1 VIELSRYALETLRQ
15 DEEFI
20 LYRARSRN
28 DGTQILVL
36 SLVAEYPRP
45 ECLKRLEHEY
55 LLREELDPTWAAPAI
70 AMARDRERTVVLL
83 KDPGGV
89 PLDRLLGQ
97 PLDVAFSLRLAIGL
111 SNAIDRLHRHGI
123 IHKDIKP
130 ANVLVNTVT
139 GQCWL
144 TGFGIASR
152 LPRER
157 QAPEPP
163 EFVAGTLAYMAPEQ
177 TGRMNRSID
186 SRSDLYALGV
196 TLYETLTG
204 SLPFTAS
211 DPMEWVHCH
220 IARQPVPP
228 KERWNNL
235 PATVSAIIMK
245 LLAKTAEE
253 RYQTAAGVE
262 RDLRRCLVEWERGA
276 AGASPYQ
283 IQEFP
288 LGEHDTPDRLLIPE
302 KLYGR
307 ASQIDRLLASF
318 SRIVVSGRPELLL
331 VSGYSGIG
339 KSSVVNELHKVIV
352 PLRGLFAS
360 GKFDQYTRDIPYGTL
375 VQAFQS
381 LIRPLLGKGEA
392 ELGTW
397 RDALQEALGPNAQ
410 LIVDLVPEL
419 KLIIGEQEPVPEL
432 SLQDAKGRFQLVFRR
447 FIGVFARPEHP
458 LALFLD
464 DLQWLDAATLDLLE
478 DLLTQPDVQHLMLI
492 GAYRDNEVDSVHPLT
507 RKLEAIRQAG
517 AKVQEI
523 LLAPLTSEDLA
534 RLIADSIHSEP
545 ERLTPLAQLVHDKTA
560 GNPFFV
566 IQFISTLAEEGLLTF
581 DHGAARWSWELD
593 RIHAKGYTD
602 NVVDLMIGK
611 LSRLP
616 VETQN
621 ALQQL
626 ACLGNAA
633 KITTLSIV
641 CGTSETEV
649 HSHLWEAVRLELVAC
664 QEGVYRFIHDRILE
678 AAYSLIAE
686 HSRAEI
692 HLKIGR
698 LLAARIPPE
707 SRGEAIFEIAN
718 QFNRGAA
725 LITSRDEREEVAQL
739 NLTAA
744 KRAKASTVYDSALKY
759 LTAGAAL
766 LADDCWDRRHEL
778 IFWLELNRAECEF
791 LTGELAAAEE
801 RLAKLAARAANTVE
815 QATVACLRMDLYTT
829 HDQSDRAVGVCLD
842 YLRHL
847 GIEWSPHPTKE
858 EAQHEYEQIWTELG
872 SRTIEELIELPLMSD
887 PASIATLDVLT
898 KVLSPAL
905 FTDANFL
912 SLAICRAVNL
922 SLSRG
927 NSDGSCVT
935 YVWLGMITGPHFGN
949 YRAGFQFGRL
959 GYELVEQRGLKR
971 FQARTYLW
979 FGQFVMPW
987 TKHVRAGRDL
997 MRRAFEAANQVGD
1010 LTVAAY
1016 SSDALNTNLL
1026 AVGDPLAEV
1035 QQQAENGLVFA
1046 QKVRFGIVTSVII
1059 AQLGLIRTLRGLTA
1073 KFGSFDDGH
1082 LDELQFEQ
1090 HLANEPILALPEC
1103 WYWIRKLQARFFAG
1117 DYESAVEASTKA
1129 RRLLWTSPSLFET
1142 AEYHFYGA
1150 LARAALCD
1158 AKSSDKQG
1166 EQFQPGGGRG
1176 QFGRGTPLHHSN
1188 TPSLRA
1194 AGIEDEDDDEDD
1206 DEDSLPDEASSLPV
1220 GSTVSQRRRE
1230 NEGPGA
1236 HFQALAEH
1244 HKQLALW
1251 AENCPENFETRVALV
1266 AAEIARIEGLT
1277 LDSERLYEQAIHS
1290 ARANGFVHNEALA
1303 NELAARFYAGRGF
1316 EKIAHAYLRD
1326 SRHCYLRWGAD
1337 GKARQLEQLY
1347 PQLREA
1353 PSVPAPT
1360 TTIEAPLER
1369 LDLATVIKISQAVSG
1384 EILLEKLIETLLKT
1398 AVEQAGAER
1407 GLLVLPDGEQY
1418 RIEAEIG
1425 PGAYQVDVRLRQAP
1439 VSSSELPES
1448 ILRYV
1453 IRSQQKVIL
1462 DDASTHTLFSEDE
1475 YLRQR
1480 HPKSVLCLPLLK
1492 QSRLISV
1499 LYLENNLAPRVFTP
1513 KRVAML
1519 ELLASQAAISLDHA
1533 RLYSELSRA
1542 NAMLEHEINE
1552 RLRAEAVA
1560 RRSEAYLAEAE
1571 SLSKSGSWAWNP
1583 ATKEIT
1589 HWSQER
1595 YRLFG
1600 FDPKAG
1606 IPSFEAILQRIHP
1619 EDRIKW
1625 LENGEDTIRERRD
1638 SDLEFRVVLPDGEIK
1653 HLYGVGHPIFSESG
1667 DLVEVMGLGMD
1678 ITERK
1683 RVERELRQ
1691 KEVSLREAQSNL
1703 AHVSRLTTM
1712 GELAVSIVHEVNQ
1725 PIAGIVTNANAALRW
1740 LAGTVPNLNE
1750 TGETIRRIV
1759 RDGKR
1764 AGEIVGR
1771 IRALAKKAPPQKD
1784 WLDLN
1789 QAIAE
1794 VIAIARSELQRHR
1807 VSLQT
1812 QLAYDLPLIMGDRIQ
1827 LQQVV
1832 LNLLVNAIEA
1842 MSGVSEGPRDL
1853 WVSSQKVTEIPDEAN
1868 EGKFASGSAVGA
1880 ARTYVLIAVRDS
1892 GPGLDPSA
1900 LNRLFDAFY
1909 TTKPQGLGM
1918 GLPISRSIVEAHG
1931 GLLWATANVPRGAVF
1946 QFTLPT

>member
-1 VIELSRYALETLRQ
+1 
-15 DEEFI
+15 
-20 LYRARSRN
+20 
-28 DGTQILVL
+28 
-36 SLVAEYPRP
+36 
-45 ECLKRLEHEY
+45 
-55 LLREELDPTWAAPAI
+55 
-70 AMARDRERTVVLL
+70 
-83 KDPGGV
+83 
-89 PLDRLLGQ
+89 
-97 PLDVAFSLRLAIGL
+97 
-111 SNAIDRLHRHGI
+111 
-123 IHKDIKP
+123 
-130 ANVLVNTVT
+130 
-139 GQCWL
+139 
-144 TGFGIASR
+144 
-152 LPRER
+152 
-157 QAPEPP
+157 
-163 EFVAGTLAYMAPEQ
+163 
-177 TGRMNRSID
+177 
-186 SRSDLYALGV
+186 
-196 TLYETLTG
+196 
-204 SLPFTAS
+204 
-211 DPMEWVHCH
+211 
-220 IARQPVPP
+220 
-228 KERWNNL
+228 
-235 PATVSAIIMK
+235 
-245 LLAKTAEE
+245 
-253 RYQTAAGVE
+253 
-262 RDLRRCLVEWERGA
+262 
-276 AGASPYQ
+276 
-283 IQEFP
+283 
-288 LGEHDTPDRLLIPE
+288 
-302 KLYGR
+302 
-307 ASQIDRLLASF
+307 
-318 SRIVVSGRPELLL
+318 
-331 VSGYSGIG
+331 
-339 KSSVVNELHKVIV
+339 
-352 PLRGLFAS
+352 
-360 GKFDQYTRDIPYGTL
+360 
-375 VQAFQS
+375 
-381 LIRPLLGKGEA
+381 
-392 ELGTW
+392 
-397 RDALQEALGPNAQ
+397 
-410 LIVDLVPEL
+410 
-419 KLIIGEQEPVPEL
+419 
-432 SLQDAKGRFQLVFRR
+432 
-447 FIGVFARPEHP
+447 
-458 LALFLD
+458 
-464 DLQWLDAATLDLLE
+464 
-478 DLLTQPDVQHLMLI
+478 
-492 GAYRDNEVDSVHPLT
+492 
-507 RKLEAIRQAG
+507 
-517 AKVQEI
+517 
-523 LLAPLTSEDLA
+523 
-534 RLIADSIHSEP
+534 
-545 ERLTPLAQLVHDKTA
+545 
-560 GNPFFV
+560 
-566 IQFISTLAEEGLLTF
+566 
-581 DHGAARWSWELD
+581 
-593 RIHAKGYTD
+593 
-602 NVVDLMIGK
+602 
-611 LSRLP
+611 
-616 VETQN
+616 
-621 ALQQL
+621 
-626 ACLGNAA
+626 
-633 KITTLSIV
+633 
-641 CGTSETEV
+641 
-649 HSHLWEAVRLELVAC
+649 
-664 QEGVYRFIHDRILE
+664 
-678 AAYSLIAE
+678 
-686 HSRAEI
+686 
-692 HLKIGR
+692 

-718 QFNRGAA
+718 QVNRGAA
-725 LITSRDEREEVAQL
+725 LITSRDEREQLAEL

-744 KRAKASTVYDSALKY
+744 KRAKASTAYASALKY

-766 LADDCWDRRHEL
+766 LPEDSWDRLHEL
-778 IFWLELNRAECEF
+778 AFWIELNRAECEF

-801 RLAKLAARAANTVE
+801 RLARLATRAANTVE

-847 GIEWSPHPTKE
+847 GIEWSPRPAEE
-858 EAQHEYEQIWTELG
+858 EARREYERIWTGLG
-872 SRTIEELIELPLMSD
+872 TRSIEELIELPLMSD

-922 SLSRG
+922 SLARG

-935 YVWLGMITGPHFGN
+935 YVWLGMIAGPHFGN

-1016 SSDALNTNLL
+1016 CSDALNTNLL
-1026 AVGDPLAEV
+1026 AAGDPLAEV
-1035 QQQAENGLVFA
+1035 QQEAENGLEFA
-1046 QKVRFGIVTSVII
+1046 QKVRFGIVTNVII
-1059 AQLGLIRTLRGLTA
+1059 AQLGLIRTLRGLTS
-1073 KFGSFDDGH
+1073 KFGSFDNGH
-1082 LDELQFEQ
+1082 LDELRFE
-1090 HLANEPILALPEC
+1090 HRLANEPILALPEC

-1117 DYESAVEASTKA
+1117 DYESAVEASIKA

-1150 LARAALCD
+1150 LARAAV
-1158 AKSSDKQG
+1158 SDSATPDSKG
-1166 EQFQPGGGRG
+1166 EH
-1176 QFGRGTPLHHSN
+1176 LK
-1188 TPSLRA
+1188 
-1194 AGIEDEDDDEDD
+1194 
-1206 DEDSLPDEASSLPV
+1206 
-1220 GSTVSQRRRE
+1220 
-1230 NEGPGA
+1230 
-1236 HFQALAEH
+1236 ALVEH

-1266 AAEIARIEGLT
+1266 AAEIARIEGRA

-1337 GKARQLEQLY
+1337 GKVRQLEQLY

-1360 TTIEAPLER
+1360 TTIEAPLEH
-1369 LDLATVIKISQAVSG
+1369 LDLATVIKMSQAVSG

-1448 ILRYV
+1448 LLRYV
-1453 IRSQQKVIL
+1453 IRSQEKVIL

-1492 QSRLISV
+1492 QSKLISV

-1542 NAMLEHEINE
+1542 NARLEREINE
-1552 RLRAEAVA
+1552 RLRAEAAA

-1606 IPSFEAILQRIHP
+1606 IPPFEAILQRIHP
-1619 EDRIKW
+1619 EDRRKW
-1625 LENGEDTIRERRD
+1625 LENGEDAIREGRD

-1653 HLYGVGHPIFSESG
+1653 HLYGVGHPVFSESG
-1667 DLVEVMGLGMD
+1667 DLVEVMGLGID

-1683 RVERELRQ
+1683 RAERELRQ

-1712 GELAVSIVHEVNQ
+1712 GELAASIVHEVNQ

-1740 LAGTVPNLNE
+1740 LAREVPNLNE
-1750 TGETIRRIV
+1750 TGETIRRII

-1789 QAIAE
+1789 QAIGE

-1812 QLAYDLPLIMGDRIQ
+1812 QLANDLPLIMGDRIQ

-1842 MSGVSEGPRDL
+1842 MSGVSEGPREL

-1868 EGKFASGSAVGA
+1868 EGKFASESSAGA
-1880 ARTYVLIAVRDS
+1880 ARTHVLIAVRDS

-1900 LNRLFDAFY
+1900 LNRLFEAFY

-1918 GLPISRSIVEAHG
+1918 GLLISRSIVEAHG
-1931 GLLWATANVPRGAVF
+1931 GRLWAKANAPRGAVF
-1946 QFTLPT
+1946 QFMLPICADD

>member
-1 VIELSRYALETLRQ
+1 VIELSRYTLETLRQ

-20 LYRARSRN
+20 LYRARSRD
-28 DGTQILVL
+28 DGTQALVL
-36 SLVAEYPRP
+36 SLAAEYPRP
-45 ECLKRLEHEY
+45 ESLKRLEHEY
-55 LLREELDPTWAAPAI
+55 LLREELDPAWAVPAI

-111 SNAIDRLHRHGI
+111 ANAIDRLHRHGI

-130 ANVLVNTVT
+130 ANVLVNSVT

-144 TGFGIASR
+144 SGFGIASR

-163 EFVAGTLAYMAPEQ
+163 EFIAGTLAYMAPEQ

-196 TLYETLTG
+196 TLYEMLTG

-228 KERWNNL
+228 KGRWNHL

-253 RYQTAAGVE
+253 RYQTASGVE
-262 RDLRRCLVEWERGA
+262 SDLRRCLVEWERGSDSA
-276 AGASPYQ
+276 RSGQIGGGPDPATSDTSAGASPYQ
-283 IQEFP
+283 IQDFP

-307 ASQIDRLLASF
+307 ASEIDRLLASF
-318 SRIVVSGRPELLL
+318 SRIAAGGRSELVL

-339 KSSVVNELHKVIV
+339 KSSVVSELHKVIV
-352 PLRGLFAS
+352 PLRGLFGS
-360 GKFDQYTRDIPYGTL
+360 GKFDQHKRDIPYGTL

-392 ELGTW
+392 ELSTW
-397 RDALQEALGPNAQ
+397 RDALHEALGPNAQ
-410 LIVDLVPEL
+410 LIVNLVPEL
-419 KLIIGEQEPVPEL
+419 KLIIGEQQPVAEL

-447 FIGVFARPEHP
+447 FIAVFARPEHP

-478 DLLTQPDVQHLMLI
+478 DLLTRPDVQHLMLI
-492 GAYRDNEVDSVHPLT
+492 GAYRDNEVDSAHPLM
-507 RKLEAIRQAG
+507 RKLEAIRHAG

-523 LLAPLTSEDLA
+523 LLAPLTSEDVA

-581 DHGAARWSWELD
+581 DHGAARWSWDLD

-611 LSRLP
+611 LNRLQ
-616 VETQN
+616 VETQS

-633 KITTLSIV
+633 RITTLAIV
-641 CGTSETEV
+641 CGTSEKEV
-649 HSHLWEAVRLELVAC
+649 HSHLWEAVRLELVTC
-664 QEGVYRFIHDRILE
+664 QEGIYKFIHDRILE

-686 HSRAEI
+686 HSRAES

-725 LITSRDEREEVAQL
+725 LITSGDEREQLAEL
-739 NLTAA
+739 NLMAA
-744 KRAKASTVYDSALKY
+744 KRAKASTAHASALKY

-766 LADDCWDRRHEL
+766 LPEDSWDRLHEL
-778 IFWLELNRAECEF
+778 AFWIELNRAECEF

-801 RLAKLAARAANTVE
+801 RLARLAARAANTVE

-829 HDQSDRAVGVCLD
+829 RDQSDRAVGVCLD

-847 GIEWSPHPTKE
+847 GIEWSPHPT
-858 EAQHEYEQIWTELG
+858 EAEARREYEQIWTELG
-872 SRTIEELIELPLMSD
+872 TRSIEELIELPLMRD

-922 SLSRG
+922 SLARG

-935 YVWLGMITGPHFGN
+935 YVWLGMIAGPHFGN

-987 TKHVRAGRDL
+987 TKHVRAGREL

-1026 AVGDPLAEV
+1026 ASGDPLAEV
-1035 QQQAENGLVFA
+1035 QQEAENGLEVA

-1059 AQLGLIRTLRGLTA
+1059 AQLGLIRTLRGLTS
-1073 KFGSFDDGH
+1073 KFGSLDDGH

-1117 DYESAVEASTKA
+1117 DYESAVEASIKA

-1158 AKSSDKQG
+1158 AKSSETDRG
-1166 EQFQPGGGRG
+1166 EDFQPGRRG
-1176 QFGRGTPLHHSN
+1176 VQFGQGTPLHHSN
-1188 TPSLRA
+1188 TPSLRV
-1194 AGIEDEDDDEDD
+1194 AGIEDE
-1206 DEDSLPDEASSLPV
+1206 
-1220 GSTVSQRRRE
+1220 
-1230 NEGPGA
+1230 NEMPSE
-1236 HFQALAEH
+1236 HFKALAEH

-1266 AAEIARIEGLT
+1266 AAEIARIEGRA

-1337 GKARQLEQLY
+1337 GKVRQLEQLY
-1347 PQLREA
+1347 PQIREA
-1353 PSVPAPT
+1353 PAVPAPT
-1360 TTIEAPLER
+1360 RTIEAPLEH
-1369 LDLATVIKISQAVSG
+1369 LELATVIKMSQAVSS

-1407 GLLVLPDGEQY
+1407 GLLVLADGEQY

-1425 PGAYQVDVRLRQAP
+1425 PGTYQVDVRLRPGP
-1439 VSSSELPES
+1439 VSSAELPAS
-1448 ILRYV
+1448 LLRYV
-1453 IRSQQKVIL
+1453 VRSQEKVIL
-1462 DDASTHTLFSEDE
+1462 DDAATHTLFSEDE

-1480 HPKSVLCLPLLK
+1480 HPKSILCLPLLK
-1492 QSRLISV
+1492 QSKLISV
-1499 LYLENNLAPRVFTP
+1499 LYLENNLASGVFTP
-1513 KRVAML
+1513 KRVAIL

-1552 RLRAEAVA
+1552 RLRAECAA
-1560 RRSEAYLAEAE
+1560 RRSEAYLTEAE

-1606 IPSFEAILQRIHP
+1606 IPPFEAILQRIHP
-1619 EDRIKW
+1619 EDRKKW
-1625 LENGEDTIRERRD
+1625 LENTDDAIRERRD

-1653 HLYGVGHPIFSESG
+1653 HLYGVGHPVFSESG
-1667 DLVEVMGLGMD
+1667 DLVEVMGLGID

-1683 RVERELRQ
+1683 RAEKELRQ

-1740 LAGTVPNLNE
+1740 LAGAVPNLNE
-1750 TGETIRRIV
+1750 TGETIRRII

-1789 QAIAE
+1789 QAIGE

-1812 QLAYDLPLIMGDRIQ
+1812 QLAYDLPLVMGDRIQ

-1832 LNLLVNAIEA
+1832 LNLLLNAIEA
-1842 MSGVSEGPRDL
+1842 MSGVSDGPRDL

-1868 EGKFASGSAVGA
+1868 EGKFASGSSVGA
-1880 ARTYVLIAVRDS
+1880 ARTHILIAVRDS

-1900 LNRLFDAFY
+1900 LNGLFDAFY

-1931 GLLWATANVPRGAVF
+1931 GRLWGKAQAPRGAVF
-1946 QFTLPT
+1946 QFTLPA